1 MEESI
6 KNNFQDAE
14 IISDSKFDNLVEK
27 EVKEKPLMSLTEF
40 EKFLK
45 NNKKLLTFE
54 GVQKYKSVNRAI
66 KRGHVTSYGMIMPDR
81 PYNNRGNT
89 SKRKGIHSRENNEL
103 KRRIYALYKQ
113 YNLAKAN

>member
-1 MEESI
+1 MKESI
-6 KNNFQDAE
+6 KNEFQEVE
-14 IISDSKFDNLVEK
+14 I
-27 EVKEKPLMSLTEF
+27 VKEIEEGPLMNLTEF

-81 PYNNRGNT
+81 PYNNRSNT
-89 SKRKGIHSRENNEL
+89 SKRKGIHSRKNNEL
-103 KRRIYALYKQ
+103 KRKIYDLYKQ
-113 YNLAKAN
+113 YNLTKAYR